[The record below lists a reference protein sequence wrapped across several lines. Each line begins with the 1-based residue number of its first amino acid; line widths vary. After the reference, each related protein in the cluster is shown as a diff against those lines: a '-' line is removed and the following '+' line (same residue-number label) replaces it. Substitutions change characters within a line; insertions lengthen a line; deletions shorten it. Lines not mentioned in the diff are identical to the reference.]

1 VVDCPKCESV
11 MEPVRYGGGD
21 RVVNRCTHCA
31 GIWMK
36 PNDMTRLKNTYKA
49 DMIDH
54 GSARAGRQF
63 NKIEDIHCPQ
73 CGSDLEKVSDNDQRH
88 IWYESCPD
96 GHGMYFDAGELSDY
110 NNETLSDIFK
120 SWLRGKR

>member
-1 VVDCPKCESV
+1 MECPKCQNA
-11 MEPVRYGGGD
+11 MEAVRYGGGD

-36 PNDMTRLKNTYKA
+36 PNDMKRLKNTYKA

-54 GSARAGRQF
+54 GSAKVGREH
-63 NKIEDIHCPQ
+63 NKIEDIHCPD
-73 CGSDLEKVSDNDQRH
+73 CGSDLDKLADDDQQH
-88 IWYESCPD
+88 IWFESCPK

-110 NNETLSDIFK
+110 NNDTISDILK
-120 SWLRGKR
+120 SWFTGKR